1 MTAGAIDR
9 DAIDRLTEAG
19 HLSAAARD
27 AALVQTDII
36 PDATAWQQ
44 FLSRLFLLLGVLFL
58 AAAVGYFIAYNWEVL
73 GRFAKIGLIEAG
85 LVVAVAVA
93 LCATGDGLAARA
105 ALLMAVL
112 LTGPLL
118 AYVGQTYQ
126 TGADTYEL
134 FRAWALLALPWVMVA
149 RWRPVWCL
157 WLLLVNVSLALY
169 VGQVW
174 RPMAA
179 SLVDP
184 VGALLHLSVNGL
196 FLVVFEAWAGR
207 YVSGSGRSV
216 ERFALAILLAAAC
229 GLWMVFLFDYRV
241 RTFWQPLLAIVA
253 FVAVWWVYRRQ
264 RLDVAALALWCLGGI
279 VAAMCTM
286 GKLLSEARAES
297 LAFLLS
303 GVTAIALSAW
313 AAGWLRQLHRE
324 SLAGSPASAPA
335 EEGA

>member
-1 MTAGAIDR
+1 MNVGAIDR
-9 DAIDRLTEAG
+9 EAIDRLTEAG
-19 HLSAAARD
+19 HLPAAAREVALTHAGILPN
-27 AALVQTDII
+27 AAV
-36 PDATAWQQ
+36 WQQ
-44 FLSRLFLLLGVLFL
+44 FLSRMLLLLGVLFL

-85 LVVAVAVA
+85 LAVAAMAA
-93 LCATGDGLAARA
+93 LGMARDGLAGRA

-134 FRAWALLALPWVMVA
+134 FRAWALLALPWVLA
-149 RWRPVWCL
+149 ASWRPVWCL

-179 SLVDP
+179 SFIDP
-184 VGALLHLSVNGL
+184 VGAVLHLAVNGV
-196 FLVVFEAWAGR
+196 FLLVFEAWAGR
-207 YVSGSGRSV
+207 YLSGGGRNV
-216 ERFALAILLAAAC
+216 ERFALAMFLAAAC
-229 GLWMVFLFDYRV
+229 GLWMVFLFDYRE
-241 RTFWQPLLAIVA
+241 RTFWQPLTAIAA
-253 FVAVWWVYRRQ
+253 FAAVWWVYRRQ
-264 RLDVAALALWCLGGI
+264 RLDVAALALWCLAGI
-279 VAAMCTM
+279 FAAVCTV
-286 GKLLSEARAES
+286 GKLLTEVRAES

-303 GVTAIALSAW
+303 GATAIALSAW

-324 SLAGSPASAPA
+324 AHAGSPASPA
-335 EEGA
+335 AKGVA